1 VSLVTDAKD
10 HCAEVGRRKFGL
22 GISDACH
29 SYLIGLDINLID
41 LIYLNT
47 TISIVSVDDV
57 CIRNVSSRYRAAMEA
72 EALPMVKSLKLVK
85 DDPPVIPP
93 PAPCV
98 SYSGT
103 DWGLEIHLVCFG
115 TQSIF

>member
-1 VSLVTDAKD
+1 
-10 HCAEVGRRKFGL
+10 
-22 GISDACH
+22 
-29 SYLIGLDINLID
+29 
-41 LIYLNT
+41 
-47 TISIVSVDDV
+47 
-57 CIRNVSSRYRAAMEA
+57 
-72 EALPMVKSLKLVK
+72 MVKSLKLVK

-115 TQSIF
+115 AQAIC